1 MKKIVPFKKDI
12 ALNTN
17 IYEIKSISLEHSLS
31 LKEKNIVEGKF
42 IISGSYKMTDTSTS
56 TDEFNYK
63 LPFEIQIDEKY
74 ETKDLTV
81 DINDFYYELIDNK
94 ILSVNIEIV
103 IDNLEEKK
111 LDIKEELREEIKKTN
126 QIENSETSNLNEE
139 IKEERNE
146 IITSIFDDMN
156 NNENY
161 VTYKVHI
168 VTENDTVESIIQ
180 KYKVSENILN
190 SYNDLSNIKI
200 GDKIIIPANDQTKW
214 IFKRK

>member
-200 GDKIIIPANDQTKW
+200 GDKIIIPANDQTK
-214 IFKRK
+214 

>member
-126 QIENSETSNLNEE
+126 QIENSETSSLNEE

-200 GDKIIIPANDQTKW
+200 GDKIIIPANDQTK
-214 IFKRK
+214 